1 MPHGGGCDVRR
12 MTVPTAAALDDA
24 QRLDA
29 LVQAMER
36 RFSGDDI
43 EPLRRARSI
52 FEEARAAPE
61 DAAPRRR
68 AIEAAEL
75 LAELQLDPPAVAAAL
90 LLDPLVD
97 AAVAQRGRDAIA
109 ADVSREVLTLCD
121 GVRRLQGIRWDHLE
135 DEAAE
140 SLRKMFLAMA
150 SDVRVVLIALVE
162 RVQDMRGLDDQRD
175 EARQRMARETMEI
188 YAPLANR
195 LGIWQLKW
203 ELEDLAFRQIDPAL
217 YREIKRLLAEKR
229 VARTEAIDSV
239 LGGLR
244 RMLEDAGIEGEV
256 SGRPKHI
263 YSIYKKMQR
272 KGVSFEQIYDVSAVR
287 IIVEEVADCYAA
299 LGLVHGTWTPIS
311 GEFDDYIAKPKE
323 NFYRSLHTAVVGP
336 DGRPL
341 EIQIRT
347 REMHEFNEFGVAAHW
362 RYKEAKRA
370 DRRFDDKIDW
380 LRQLMQWQKDVT
392 DPRDLAEELKSD
404 VFGDQVFVFTPTGDV
419 IDLPRGSTP
428 LDFAYRVHTQVGHR
442 CRGAKVQ
449 GQIVPL
455 DTPLRTG
462 DRVEILTSKTGRPSR
477 DWLNPA
483 MVRTQSARQKIRQWF
498 RAQERDQAIAQGRD
512 AVERELERLGL
523 DGKKVDDV
531 ALLYPRYEHLDDFLA
546 AVGFGDI
553 SGQSVASRV
562 LELETP
568 SKPVLPSQA
577 PAPTRPREARGV
589 SMAGV
594 DDVLSQPAR
603 CCNPVPGDEV
613 VGFITRGR
621 GLMIHRA
628 DCPNVRSHPEP
639 DRLMP
644 LHWGASSTTTYPVAI
659 RVLAHDRP
667 GLLRD
672 IADLVSAEG
681 VNMSKSAAGGADR
694 DGIAVFDAT
703 LQIRQNDQLVR
714 ILNKLERLPD
724 VLSARRVT
732 G

>member
-1 MPHGGGCDVRR
+1 MPVA
-12 MTVPTAAALDDA
+12 MPSPPDDRT
-24 QRLDA
+24 RLDT
-29 LVQAMER
+29 LVQGLEC
-36 RFSGDDI
+36 RFPADDL

-52 FEEARAAPE
+52 FEQVADDNGRQ
-61 DAAPRRR
+61 RR
-68 AIEAAEL
+68 AVEAAEM
-75 LAELQLDPPAVAAAL
+75 LAELQLDPPAIAASL
-90 LLDPLVD
+90 LFDRIVDPGLTNR
-97 AAVAQRGRDAIA
+97 ARDALA
-109 ADVSREVLTLCD
+109 TNVGREVVSLCD
-121 GVRRLQGIRWDHLE
+121 GVRRLQEIRWDHLE

-162 RVQDMRGLDDQRD
+162 RVQDMRGLDERD
-175 EARQRMARETMEI
+175 EVERRRMARETMEI

-203 ELEDLAFRQIDPAL
+203 ELEDLAFRQMDPAL

-229 VARTEAIDSV
+229 VARTQAIDAVMS
-239 LGGLR
+239 GLK
-244 RMLEDAGIEGEV
+244 RMLADAGIEGEV

-287 IIVEEVADCYAA
+287 IIVEQVADCYAA

-419 IDLPRGSTP
+419 IDLPQGSTP
-428 LDFAYRVHTQVGHR
+428 LDFAYRIHTQVGHR

-449 GQIVPL
+449 GSIVPL

-462 DRVEILTSKTGRPSR
+462 DRVEIITAKAGTPSR

-498 RAQERDQAIAQGRD
+498 RAQERDQAIAQGRE
-512 AVERELERLGL
+512 AVERELKRLGL

-531 ALLYPRYEHLDDFLA
+531 ALLYPRFDQLDDFLA

-568 SKPVLPSQA
+568 VKAEPPA
-577 PAPTRPREARGV
+577 PAPAPRTKEARGV
-589 SMAGV
+589 SIAGV

-644 LHWGASSTTTYPVAI
+644 LHWGASATTTYPVAI

-681 VNMSKSAAGGADR
+681 VNMSQSSAGGADR

-703 LQIRQNDQLVR
+703 LQIRQNEQLVR
-714 ILNKLERLPD
+714 ILTKLERLPD

>member
-1 MPHGGGCDVRR
+1 MSAVS
-12 MTVPTAAALDDA
+12 DDI
-24 QRLDA
+24 QRLDG
-29 LVQAMER
+29 LVRTMER
-36 RFSGDDI
+36 RFADEVV
-43 EPLRRARSI
+43 EPLRRARALFTRS
-52 FEEARAAPE
+52 EAP
-61 DAAPRRR
+61 PRGVR

-75 LAELQLDPPAVAAAL
+75 LAQLHLDPEAVAVPLVLDRVADPTAKA
-90 LLDPLVD
+90 DPL
-97 AAVAQRGRDAIA
+97 AAQVGDEV
-109 ADVSREVLTLCD
+109 VSLCD
-121 GVRRLQGIRWDHLE
+121 GVRRLQAIRWDQLE

-162 RVQDMRGLDDQRD
+162 RVQDMRDLDDQSPEER
-175 EARQRMARETMEI
+175 RRMARETMEI

-203 ELEDLAFRQIDPAL
+203 ELEDLAFRELDPGL

-229 VARTEAIDSV
+229 VARTRAIEAV
-239 LGGLR
+239 LGTLT
-244 RMLEDAGIEGEV
+244 RMLADAGIEAEV

-263 YSIYKKMQR
+263 YSIYKKMRR

-287 IIVEEVADCYAA
+287 LIVKEVADCYAA
-299 LGLVHGTWTPIS
+299 LGLVHGTWTPIA

-347 REMHEFNEFGVAAHW
+347 REMHDFNEFGVAAHW

-370 DRRFDDKIDW
+370 DRRFDQKIDW

-392 DPRDLAEELKSD
+392 DPRDLAEELKAD
-404 VFGDQVFVFTPTGDV
+404 VFGDQVFVFTPSGDV

-428 LDFAYRVHTQVGHR
+428 LDFAYRIHTQVGHR
-442 CRGAKVQ
+442 CRGAKVR

-462 DRVEILTSKTGRPSR
+462 DRVEIITTKTGSPSR

-483 MVRTQSARQKIRQWF
+483 MVRTQSARQKIRQYF
-498 RAQERDQAIAQGRD
+498 RAQERDQAVAQGRD
-512 AVERELERLGL
+512 VVERELKRLGL

-531 ALLYPRYEHLDDFLA
+531 ASLYPRYEQLDDFLA

-553 SGQSVASRV
+553 SSQSVASRM
-562 LELETP
+562 LELEP
-568 SKPVLPSQA
+568 PKAPELPSEG
-577 PAPTRPREARGV
+577 PPPRAKEATGV
-589 SMAGV
+589 SIAGV

-628 DCPNVRSHPEP
+628 DCPNVRAHPEP

-644 LHWGASSTTTYPVAI
+644 LQWGASSSATYPVAI
-659 RVLAHDRP
+659 RVLAYDRP

-672 IADLVSAEG
+672 IADLVASEG
-681 VNMSKSAAGGADR
+681 VNMSQSSAGGADR
-694 DGIAVFDAT
+694 DGIATFDAT

-714 ILNKLERLPD
+714 ILTKLERLPD
-724 VLSARRVT
+724 VVSARRIAA

>member
-1 MPHGGGCDVRR
+1 
-12 MTVPTAAALDDA
+12 MTVSTTSDDA
-24 QRLDA
+24 ARREG
-29 LVQAMER
+29 LVQRMQR
-36 RFSGDDI
+36 RFGDDDL
-43 EPLRRARSI
+43 EPLRRAHAWL
-52 FEEARAAPE
+52 ERAPSSGAT
-61 DAAPRRR
+61 RR

-75 LAELQLDPPAVAAAL
+75 LAELQLDPAAVAA
-90 LLDPLVD
+90 PLVLD
-97 AAVAQRGRDAIA
+97 RVADPAVKP
-109 ADVSREVLTLCD
+109 EVVTAELGTEVVALCD
-121 GVRRLQGIRWDHLE
+121 GVLRLQAIRWDQLE

-162 RVQDMRGLDDQRD
+162 RVQDMRRIDDLGAD
-175 EARQRMARETMEI
+175 ERYRMARETMEI

-203 ELEDLAFRQIDPAL
+203 ELEDLAFRQLDPDL
-217 YREIKRLLAEKR
+217 YREIKRLLSEKR
-229 VARTEAIDSV
+229 VARTQAIDSV
-239 LGGLR
+239 LAGLR
-244 RMLEDAGIEGEV
+244 KMLNDAGIAAEV

-263 YSIYKKMQR
+263 YSIYKKMRR

-287 IIVEEVADCYAA
+287 IIVEEIADCYAA

-347 REMHEFNEFGVAAHW
+347 REMHDFNEFGVAAHW

-370 DRRFDDKIDW
+370 DRRFDQKIDW

-392 DPRDLAEELKSD
+392 DPRDLAEELKAD

-419 IDLPRGSTP
+419 IDLPQGSTP
-428 LDFAYRVHTQVGHR
+428 IDFAYRIHTQVGHR
-442 CRGAKVQ
+442 CRGAKVR
-449 GQIVPL
+449 GHIVPL

-462 DRVEILTSKTGRPSR
+462 DRVEVITAKTGAPSR
-477 DWLNPA
+477 DWLNPS
-483 MVRTQSARQKIRQWF
+483 MVRTQSARQKIRQYF
-498 RAQERDQAIAQGRD
+498 RAQERDQAIAQGRE
-512 AVERELERLGL
+512 AVERELKRLGL

-531 ALLYPRYEHLDDFLA
+531 ATLYPRYDQIDDFLA

-553 SGQSVASRV
+553 SGQSVASRM
-562 LELETP
+562 LELEAP
-568 SKPVLPSQA
+568 KPRELPSEEA
-577 PAPTRPREARGV
+577 PRRPKEATGV
-589 SMAGV
+589 SIAGV

-644 LHWGASSTTTYPVAI
+644 LQWGESSSASYPVAI

-672 IADLVSAEG
+672 IADLVAAEG
-681 VNMSKSAAGGADR
+681 VNMSRSSAGGADR
-694 DGIAVFDAT
+694 DGIATFDAT
-703 LQIRQNDQLVR
+703 LQIRKSEQLVR
-714 ILNKLERLPD
+714 ILTKLERLPD
-724 VLSARRVT
+724 VLFARRIT